1 MHTLTVE
8 NACKHSGQTSNHTYV
23 WAHTHRCR
31 RGGGGGVIH
40 DSTGTGARV
49 KKQTHNNHLY
59 IKKKKIDSSTT
70 CVPKS
75 SHTFNPFHSK
85 EFVQMVQSLSRKT
98 SNTRYAN
105 QIILLILSTLRHFR
119 ILEKS
124 DFRQNDIIMTSHTE
138 NFADDITS
146 CS

>member
-49 KKQTHNNHLY
+49 KKQTHNKHLY
-59 IKKKKIDSSTT
+59 IKKKIDSSTT

-138 NFADDITS
+138 NFAEDITS